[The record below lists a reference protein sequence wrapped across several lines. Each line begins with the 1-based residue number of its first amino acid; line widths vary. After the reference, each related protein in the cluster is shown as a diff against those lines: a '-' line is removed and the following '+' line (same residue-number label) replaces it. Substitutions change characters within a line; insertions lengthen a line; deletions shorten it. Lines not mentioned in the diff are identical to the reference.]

1 MLSDDE
7 FDDNVE
13 GNIGVMGDDPKPEA
27 ESHIGEKRKHE
38 DDENSSEEDDSEGFD
53 SDASDYELDEAGE
66 SKREKRKKVK
76 TTPIFDA
83 LNFSRKDKSL
93 QDILEFLNE
102 QPPVIPDIIVD
113 YYLKKNGLTL
123 KDDKIKKLI
132 SLATSKFIT
141 DIAVD
146 AYEYSRIR
154 SGTAVYNATNG
165 QQKARQLLMGQQQ
178 QKLLQQEMNNNA
190 DMSNMQNKGSTDA
203 NVNKTNT
210 QQQHNDKDRVVL
222 RMSDLSSALKE
233 YGLEI
238 QKPNYYR

>member
-1 MLSDDE
+1 MSDDE

-13 GNIGVMGDDPKPEA
+13 GNIGVMGNDPKPEV

-38 DDENSSEEDDSEGFD
+38 DHENSSEDDGSEGFD
-53 SDASDYELDEAGE
+53 SDASDYELDESGE
-66 SKREKRKKVK
+66 SKREKRKKAK
-76 TTPIFDA
+76 TTPMFDA

-102 QPPVIPDIIVD
+102 QPPVIPDVIVD

-154 SGTAVYNATNG
+154 SDTAVYNATNG

-190 DMSNMQNKGSTDA
+190 DMSNMPNKGSTDA
-203 NVNKTNT
+203 NMSKTNT